1 MNDFFIFKFKQS
13 IVMALKL
20 IVGLGNPGQQ
30 YMYTR
35 HNAGFWFVQH
45 LAHQFNID
53 LSPDKKFHG
62 VTGRGQI
69 HGHDVRLLL
78 PLTFMNKS
86 GQSVVPMVNFYGI
99 DNDELLIAHD
109 ELDIPAGSIKLKTGG
124 GHGGH
129 NGLRDITPHIGND
142 FHRLRVGIGHPGHK
156 SKVTGHVLSKAA
168 PDEQT
173 AIDSALTA
181 AFEALPLLLD
191 GDIERARSQ
200 INSFKLPD

>member
-1 MNDFFIFKFKQS
+1 MS
-13 IVMALKL
+13 LKL

-45 LAHQFNID
+45 LAHQFNIE
-53 LSPDKKFHG
+53 LTPEKKFHG
-62 VTGRGQI
+62 VAGRGRI

-86 GQSVVPMVNFYGI
+86 GQSVVPMVNFYDI
-99 DNDELLIAHD
+99 DNSQLLIAHD

-129 NGLRDITPHIGND
+129 NGLRDITPHIGSD
-142 FHRLRVGIGHPGHK
+142 FHRLRIGIGHPGHK
-156 SKVTGHVLSKAA
+156 SKVSGHVLSKA
-168 PDEQT
+168 PEGEQA

-181 AFEALPLLLD
+181 AFEALPFLLD

>member
-1 MNDFFIFKFKQS
+1 MS
-13 IVMALKL
+13 IKL
-20 IVGLGNPGQQ
+20 IVGLGNPGAE
-30 YMYTR
+30 YLLTR

-45 LAHQFNID
+45 LAQQFNIA

-69 HGHDVRLLL
+69 FGSDVRLLL

-86 GQSVVPMVNFYGI
+86 GQSVVPMVKYYGI

-109 ELDIPAGSIKLKTGG
+109 ELDLSPGVIKLKTGG

-142 FHRLRVGIGHPGHK
+142 FHRLRIGIGHPGHK
-156 SKVTGHVLSKAA
+156 SKVSGHVLSKASNDDQA
-168 PDEQT
+168 M
-173 AIDSALTA
+173 IDSALSA
-181 AFEALPLLLD
+181 AFDALPLLLA

-200 INSFKLPD
+200 INGFKLPN

>member
-1 MNDFFIFKFKQS
+1 
-13 IVMALKL
+13 MAIKL
-20 IVGLGNPGQQ
+20 IVGLGNPGEQ
-30 YMYTR
+30 YMLTR

-45 LAHQFNID
+45 IAHQFNIA

-62 VTGRGQI
+62 VTGRGQV

-86 GQSVVPMVNFYGI
+86 GQSVVPMVNYYNI
-99 DNDELLIAHD
+99 ANDELLIAHD
-109 ELDIPAGSIKLKTGG
+109 ELDIDAGSIKLKTAG

-156 SKVTGHVLSKAA
+156 SRVTGHVLSK
-168 PDEQT
+168 PGTEEQI
-173 AIDSALTA
+173 AIESALTA

-191 GDIERARSQ
+191 GDIEKARSQ
-200 INSFKLPD
+200 INSFKLAE